1 MSVSA
6 PGTDVDEL
14 LRLDGIGVR
23 LSGREILHDV
33 SFSIRP
39 GEFTGLI
46 GPNGAGKTTILRVI
60 LGLQQQSAGT
70 VTIAGSVR
78 GGPGRRAARAGRAP
92 RAPRAARRRS
102 GSLIG
107 YVPQKLL
114 IEPDMPLRV
123 RDVVALGID
132 GHRLGIPAPSRA
144 RHELVAETLRAV
156 GADGY
161 AEARVGELSG
171 GEQQRVMIAHALI
184 SRPRLL
190 LLDEPLANL
199 DIRSAQGIVAVL
211 ARLAREQGIAV
222 LISAHD
228 MNPLAPVMDRIV
240 YVAAGRAAVGSAG
253 EVLRTEV
260 LSNLYGQHVDVL
272 HVHGRVVIVAGEDD
286 DPHGHDAL
294 AAQPGTVL
302 GSGAA

>member
-1 MSVSA
+1 MSA
-6 PGTDVDEL
+6 PMPPAVADAVAPAEL
-14 LRLDGIGVR
+14 LRLDGITVR
-23 LSGREILHDV
+23 LSGREVLSDV
-33 SFSIRP
+33 SFAIRP

-60 LGLQQQSAGT
+60 LGLLPPSAGT
-70 VTIAGSVR
+70 ITVAGQPGGTRRHRR
-78 GGPGRRAARAGRAP
+78 GE
-92 RAPRAARRRS
+92 
-102 GSLIG
+102 SLIG

-132 GHRLGIPAPSRA
+132 GNRLGVPLPSRG
-144 RHELVAETLRAV
+144 RRELVAETLRAV

-161 AEARVGELSG
+161 ADARVGELSG

-199 DIRSAQGIVAVL
+199 DIRSAQGIVGVL
-211 ARLAREQGIAV
+211 DRLAREQQIAV

-240 YVAAGRAAVGSAG
+240 YVAAGRAAVGRAD
-253 EVLRTEV
+253 EVLRTDV
-260 LSNLYGQHVDVL
+260 LSQLYGQHVDVL
-272 HVHGRVVIVAGEDD
+272 HVHGRVVIVAGESDEDPASPDD
-286 DPHGHDAL
+286 ITGQPDP
-294 AAQPGTVL
+294 VY
-302 GSGAA
+302 GSGVA

>member
-1 MSVSA
+1 MSEHTPVT
-6 PGTDVDEL
+6 GTDEL
-14 LRLDGIGVR
+14 VRLDGIGVR
-23 LSGREILHDV
+23 LSGRDILRDV
-33 SFSIRP
+33 GFAIRR

-60 LGLQQQSAGT
+60 LGLQAPTAGT
-70 VTIAGSVR
+70 VIITGRPRGKGRRPRAGSLV
-78 GGPGRRAARAGRAP
+78 
-92 RAPRAARRRS
+92 
-102 GSLIG
+102 G

-132 GHRLGIPAPSRA
+132 GNRLGIPLPSRA
-144 RHELVAETLRAV
+144 RRELIAGTLRAV

-161 AEARVGELSG
+161 ADARVGELSG
-171 GEQQRVMIAHALI
+171 GEQQRVLIAHALI
-184 SRPRLL
+184 SQPKLL

-211 ARLAREQGIAV
+211 AKLAREQQIAV

-253 EVLRTEV
+253 EVLRTDV
-260 LSNLYGQHVDVL
+260 LSRLYGQHVDVL
-272 HVHGRVVIVAGEDD
+272 HVHGRVVIVAGEDGAD
-286 DPHGHDAL
+286 TASPDAL
-294 AAQPGTVL
+294 TGRPDAIF